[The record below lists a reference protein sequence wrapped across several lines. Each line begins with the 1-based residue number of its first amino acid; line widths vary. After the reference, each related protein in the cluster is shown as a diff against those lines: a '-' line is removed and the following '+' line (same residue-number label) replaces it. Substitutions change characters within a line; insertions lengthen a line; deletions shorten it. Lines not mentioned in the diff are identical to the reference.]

1 MRIARACLLVM
12 LAAGAL
18 HAQARSDSS
27 KTDSAAKPLRPRST
41 YEDMQMFSQVLNQIR
56 VNHPDSIDTHELLM
70 AAVEGMVSAA
80 DPHSFVMRYTP
91 MSAEKEQAYRDGKL
105 YPVPVEF
112 DFVEGAPVVVGA
124 APGSEAARQDILL
137 GDDLIAIDGKPV
149 MAKSPLELEVTLL
162 GPKNSSVRLTF
173 ERRRVDGSLVQ
184 LDRVVKRERV
194 EEEASSVPVAFLLD
208 PKTGYVRVT
217 SFMGDKV
224 ADDLHDALGRLESQG
239 AQRLVLDLRDNGGG
253 RIDQAAHI
261 AGEFLPK
268 GAIVFTSEGRKREVT
283 DTGRVK
289 RSFWKSERR
298 YPIVLMVNAGTA
310 SASELVA
317 GALQDHDRALI
328 LGETTFGKGLVQTV
342 YPLSDSTA
350 LALTWAHFYTPSGRL
365 IQRDYSNKSFYDYYT
380 HRDENTRNPVDVKM
394 TEGGRTV
401 YGGGGIT
408 PDEKYDVPKL
418 DHLQIGLLRNGLFD
432 FTRSYFATHSAA
444 ALSKTWMPDDQV
456 MAELKAY
463 LKAHGTAFTE
473 ADFAK
478 DREWTKRYLA
488 REMYTSAFNVDESDS
503 MFARTDPEVEK
514 AVEMMPK
521 AAALAESAKKIIVQ
535 RMNAQGR

>member
-1 MRIARACLLVM
+1 
-12 LAAGAL
+12 
-18 HAQARSDSS
+18 
-27 KTDSAAKPLRPRST
+27 
-41 YEDMQMFSQVLNQIR
+41 MQMFSQVLNQIR

-328 LGETTFGKGLVQTV
+328 VGHTTFGKALLMGGFPLMDGSMIELVIGHV
-342 YPLSDSTA
+342 R
-350 LALTWAHFYTPSGRL
+350 TPCGRV
-365 IQRDYSNKSFYDYYT
+365 IQRQYHSYTRHEYYRMAGAQ
-380 HRDENTRNPVDVKM
+380 RDTVGRPWCKTD
-394 TEGGRTV
+394 GGRVV
-401 YGGGGIT
+401 YGGGGIY
-408 PDEKYDVPKL
+408 PDIVFEERSLPPAWYARIREDELPLKWLGGYVSANSALFPSLDALAAHPQVPDAAVVQFREFIEKDGIVVPP
-418 DHLQIGLLRNGLFD
+418 G
-432 FTRSYFATHSAA
+432 AA
-444 ALSKTWMPDDQV
+444 
-456 MAELKAY
+456 
-463 LKAHGTAFTE
+463 
-473 ADFAK
+473 
-478 DREWTKRYLA
+478 
-488 REMYTSAFNVDESDS
+488 SDS
-503 MFARTDPEVEK
+503 
-514 AVEMMPK
+514 
-521 AAALAESAKKIIVQ
+521 LLQ
-535 RMNAQGR
+535 RMLTRGVARMKWGDTGYYRLQAILDPDVGLAVAAFDRAQSILGPAH